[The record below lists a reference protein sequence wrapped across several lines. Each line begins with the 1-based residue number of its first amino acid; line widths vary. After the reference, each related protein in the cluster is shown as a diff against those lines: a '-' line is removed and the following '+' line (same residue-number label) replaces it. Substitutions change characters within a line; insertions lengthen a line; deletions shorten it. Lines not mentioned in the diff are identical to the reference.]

1 MLEYYSRLSIM
12 KILLVDD
19 EVQLTDALSAILKRN
34 KFTVDVAND
43 GESGYDLA
51 LYGNYDLI
59 VLDIMLPKMDGFEVL
74 SKLRKENISIP
85 ILLLSA
91 KSETYDKVTGLNKGA
106 DDYLTKPF
114 EADEL
119 IARINA
125 LLRRRETYVTDN
137 LSLGNTSLN
146 SGSHT
151 LESNGKSIQLG
162 AKEYQVMEILMRN
175 PTMIISKET
184 INDKVWGFDS
194 DAEYNNIEV
203 YISFIRRKLTAL
215 NSDISI
221 KAYRGTGYRVEK
233 L

>member
-1 MLEYYSRLSIM
+1 M

-19 EVQLTDALSAILKRN
+19 EAQLTDALSAILKRN
-34 KFTVDVAND
+34 KFAVDVAND
-43 GESGYDLA
+43 GETGYDLA
-51 LYGNYDLI
+51 LYGDYDLI
-59 VLDIMLPKMDGFEVL
+59 VLDIMMPKMNGIEVL
-74 SKLRKENISIP
+74 DKLRKNNISIP

-91 KSETYDKVTGLNKGA
+91 KSETDDKISGLNSGA

-114 EADEL
+114 ETDEL

-125 LLRRRETYVTDN
+125 LLRRRSSYVNNN

-151 LESNGKSIQLG
+151 LEANGKSIQLG
-162 AKEYQVMEILMRN
+162 AKEYQVIELLMRN

-203 YISFIRRKLTAL
+203 LYHL
-215 NSDISI
+215 
-221 KAYRGTGYRVEK
+221 
-233 L
+233 

>member
-1 MLEYYSRLSIM
+1 M

-19 EVQLTDALSAILKRN
+19 EAQLTDALSAILKRN
-34 KFTVDVAND
+34 KFAVDVAND
-43 GESGYDLA
+43 GETGYDLA
-51 LYGNYDLI
+51 LYGDYDLI
-59 VLDIMLPKMDGFEVL
+59 VLDIMMPKMNGIEVL
-74 SKLRKENISIP
+74 DKLRKNNISIP

-91 KSETYDKVTGLNKGA
+91 KSETDDKISGLNSGA

-114 EADEL
+114 ETDEL

-125 LLRRRETYVTDN
+125 LLRRRSSYVNNN
-137 LSLGNTSLN
+137 LSLGNTYLN

-151 LESNGKSIQLG
+151 LEANGKSIQLG
-162 AKEYQVMEILMRN
+162 AKEYQVIELLMRN

-203 YISFIRRKLTAL
+203 YISFIRRKLTAI
-215 NSDISI
+215 NSDISV

>member
-1 MLEYYSRLSIM
+1 M

-19 EVQLTDALSAILKRN
+19 EAQLTDALSAILKRN
-34 KFTVDVAND
+34 KFAVDVANE
-43 GESGYDLA
+43 GETGYDLA
-51 LYGNYDLI
+51 LYGDYDLI
-59 VLDIMLPKMDGFEVL
+59 VLDIMMPKMNGIEVL
-74 SKLRKENISIP
+74 DKLRKNNISIP

-91 KSETYDKVTGLNKGA
+91 KSETDDKISG
-106 DDYLTKPF
+106 
-114 EADEL
+114 
-119 IARINA
+119 
-125 LLRRRETYVTDN
+125 
-137 LSLGNTSLN
+137 LN

-151 LESNGKSIQLG
+151 LEANGKSIQLG
-162 AKEYQVMEILMRN
+162 AKEYQVIELLMRN

-203 YISFIRRKLTAL
+203 YISFIRRKLTAI
-215 NSDISI
+215 NSDISV